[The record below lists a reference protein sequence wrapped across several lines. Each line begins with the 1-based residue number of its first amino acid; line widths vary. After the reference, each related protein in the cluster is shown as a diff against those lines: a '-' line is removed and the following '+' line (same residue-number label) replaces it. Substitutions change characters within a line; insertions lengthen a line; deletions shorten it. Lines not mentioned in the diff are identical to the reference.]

1 MKATV
6 TKEEFVDTCASIILT
21 AIVNGNLKQAVTDI
35 VDKSIVWNNT
45 QKVSE
50 DSAPVLLNET
60 LVTDKVAALE
70 KAQDEQAKTGV
81 RPAPLNN
88 TVTSSVQQMH
98 EGKIPAPVGN
108 TTSTG
113 WSNPF
118 KGTSWGV

>member
-6 TKEEFVDTCASIILT
+6 TKEEFVDKCAAVMLT

-35 VDKSIVWNNT
+35 VDKSIEWNNT

-60 LVTDKVAALE
+60 LVTEKIAALE
-70 KAQDEQAKTGV
+70 KAQDEQAKTGPQ
-81 RPAPLNN
+81 PAPLNN
-88 TVTSSVQQMH
+88 SVTSSVQHMH

-108 TTSTG
+108 TTSQG